1 MADIPGGDDDELFDD
16 FGASLAV
23 GQKVI
28 EMAERLKLGEKF
40 VKGAVA
46 KWAFEMDGQRFE
58 VELRL
63 DQGGD

>member
-1 MADIPGGDDDELFDD
+1 MADIPTGEDDELFDD
-16 FGASLAV
+16 FDTSLAV

-46 KWAFEMDGQRFE
+46 KWAFEMDGHCFE

-63 DQGGD
+63 GQGGD